1 MLEKHFKIAYT
12 DVFQVY
18 KMYIKQFNKNID
30 QNINFNLDI
39 LQLSENVIVID
50 YSKEEKSRNLTN
62 LEIYNTGSD
71 QIR

>member
-1 MLEKHFKIAYT
+1 
-12 DVFQVY
+12 
-18 KMYIKQFNKNID
+18 MYIKQFNKNID